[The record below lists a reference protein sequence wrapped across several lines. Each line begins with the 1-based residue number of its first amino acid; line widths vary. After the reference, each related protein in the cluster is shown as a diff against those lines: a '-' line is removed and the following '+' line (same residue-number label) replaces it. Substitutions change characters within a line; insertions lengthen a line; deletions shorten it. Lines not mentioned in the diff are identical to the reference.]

1 MKNAAPRK
9 LTLLSLAGSAAIFS
23 LLGAATLAPT
33 PAVAEISEQAK
44 QACTPDVFR
53 LCNEFVPD
61 VAKITACMT
70 RKRSQASAACRAAT
84 APPHVARKR
93 TTHHPSHH

>member
-9 LTLLSLAGSAAIFS
+9 PALLFLASAAMLG
-23 LLGAATLAPT
+23 LLGAAALAPT

-61 VAKITACMT
+61 VAKITACMA
-70 RKRSQASAACRAAT
+70 RKRSQASPACRAAT
-84 APPHVARKR
+84 TPPHVAGKR
-93 TTHHPSHH
+93 TTHHRSHH

>member
-9 LTLLSLAGSAAIFS
+9 LALISLAGSAAILG
-23 LLGAATLAPT
+23 LLGAVALAPT

-70 RKRSQASAACRAAT
+70 RKRSQASPACRAAT
-84 APPHVARKR
+84 TPPHVARTR
-93 TTHHPSHH
+93 TTHHRSHH